1 MAKWLQQLES
11 FISGGSGVGSGGARR
26 VKAFRLLIL
35 IGLIGAALLLAA
47 SLLNVKT
54 VDPAQDPDFSPP
66 HDEDV
71 PQAEAFLPKEDK
83 SNPFTDIE
91 TQFEGRLKDL
101 LESMVGVGT
110 TDVMVN
116 VDSTEETIVQLNE
129 KQMSEITDETDR
141 NGARRHITNIT
152 KDGQVVLYDISGD
165 GKQSP
170 IIVKKLK
177 PRIRGV
183 IVVAKGAENG
193 TVHKLIAE
201 AVSRGL
207 DVPIHRISVVPRK
220 T

>member
-11 FISGGSGVGSGGARR
+11 FIGGGSGGQRR
-26 VKAFRLLIL
+26 IKAFRLLVL

-47 SLLNVKT
+47 SLMNVKT
-54 VDPAQDPDFSPP
+54 VDPAQDPNFSPP
-66 HDEDV
+66 HDEDA
-71 PQAEAFLPKEDK
+71 PQQETFLGGGQDK
-83 SNPFTDIE
+83 ADPFTDIE
-91 TQFEGRLKDL
+91 THIEGRLKDL

-110 TDVMVN
+110 TDVMVT

-129 KQMSEITDETDR
+129 KQIQEITDETDR
-141 NGARRHITNIT
+141 NGARRHITNVT
-152 KDGQVVLYDISGD
+152 RDGQVVLYEVSSGN
-165 GKQSP
+165 QSP
-170 IIVKKLK
+170 IVVKKLK

-183 IVVAKGAENG
+183 MIVAKGAENA

-207 DVPIHRISVVPRK
+207 DVPVHRISVVPRK